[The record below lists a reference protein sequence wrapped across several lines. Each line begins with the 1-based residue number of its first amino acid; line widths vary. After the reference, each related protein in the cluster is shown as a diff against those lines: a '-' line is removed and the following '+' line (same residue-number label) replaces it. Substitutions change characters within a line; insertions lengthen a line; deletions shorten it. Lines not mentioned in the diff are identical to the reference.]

1 MSPTL
6 PYHQSIDRHDS
17 TVEIKD
23 GALLVNGAAVILAG
37 VNRHEHDPVRFPSI
51 SPLLFYICICTRRHI
66 GDHHRVR
73 VISRPLSTNSP
84 HTQKKGK
91 VIDEPSM
98 VRDILLLKRHNFNA
112 VRNSH
117 YPHHPRWYELCD
129 EYGLY
134 GASKIICMCVYVYIL
149 STYHLYLYLYLNKLC
164 DE

>member
-1 MSPTL
+1 M
-6 PYHQSIDRHDS
+6 
-17 TVEIKD
+17 EIKD

-37 VNRHEHDPVRFPSI
+37 VNRHEHDPVRFSSI
-51 SPLLFYICICTRRHI
+51 SPLLGVYLHVDTGIITAF
-66 GDHHRVR
+66 V
-73 VISRPLSTNSP
+73 VSPLYQLHPQET
-84 HTQKKGK
+84 GK

-134 GASKIICMCVYVYIL
+134 GASKYICIYIL
-149 STYHLYLYLYLNKLC
+149 SIYMMYILFIVI
-164 DE
+164 